1 MIHDMIEFDE
11 GKLFTFYSNALRK
24 VRLEKKQLRGA

>member
-1 MIHDMIEFDE
+1 M